1 MINMHYC
8 RKANTA
14 AAMREC
20 VADIENGDV
29 ETMRQFADLHRD
41 EQEGLLSMVRSAAE
55 LLEFLPVGVLAKA
68 GVNLER
74 LPRQEAIFDAEDE
87 PTDLP
92 IAA

>member
-1 MINMHYC
+1 MPYC

-29 ETMRQFADLHRD
+29 EDMQQFAALDRD
-41 EQEGLLSMVRSAAE
+41 EQEGLLSMARSAADLLE
-55 LLEFLPVGVLAKA
+55 LLPAGVLARA